1 MSFRLQ
7 SNCAIE
13 QLPLLRDFWEA
24 MLGKVYLTAIG
35 ICFLANNLLG
45 QTSAPKFS
53 NEFLSIG
60 VGARAIGMANSV
72 VANVDDVT
80 AGYWNPAGLL
90 DIQSKYEF
98 SLMHAEYFAGIAK
111 YDYAA
116 FATPIDSS
124 NHLAFSI
131 IRFGVDDIPDT
142 RFLYDANGVIN
153 YDNIRF
159 FSAADYAFLVS
170 YARRLKWLNGLK
182 LGGNFKV
189 IHRNVGTFAQAW
201 GFGLDFGAQLSLKK
215 WKFGLMLRDA
225 VSTFNAWTHSS
236 ELVADIYTQTGNEIP
251 KNSVEITLPKLLLG
265 VSRGVAFGERFGL
278 LSSLDLDFTFDGKR
292 NVPIKTDPISIDPH
306 LGLEFDYVQTVF
318 VRAGVGSFQQIKDFD
333 GTNSTSFQP
342 NFGIGAKVKQLTVNY
357 ALTDIGDQSE
367 SLYSH
372 IFSIKVSLE

>member
-1 MSFRLQ
+1 
-7 SNCAIE
+7 
-13 QLPLLRDFWEA
+13 
-24 MLGKVYLTAIG
+24 MLGKIYSIAICVCLFTN
-35 ICFLANNLLG
+35 ILVG
-45 QTSAPKFS
+45 QTTAPKFS

-60 VGARAIGMANSV
+60 VGARAIGMSNSV
-72 VANVDDVT
+72 VGNVDDVT

-90 DIQSKYEF
+90 DIESKYEF

-111 YDYAA
+111 YDYAG

-124 NHLAFSI
+124 NHLAFSV

-182 LGGNFKV
+182 LGGNVKV
-189 IHRNVGTFAQAW
+189 IHRNVGSFAQAW
-201 GFGLDFGAQLSLKK
+201 GFGLDLAAQLNVKK
-215 WKFGLMLRDA
+215 WKFGLMLRD
-225 VSTFNAWTHSS
+225 VTSTFNAWTHSS

-251 KNSVEITLPKLLLG
+251 KNSVEVTLPKVLFG
-265 VSRGVAFGERFGL
+265 VSRGFKFGDRFGL
-278 LSSLDLDFTFDGKR
+278 LGSLDLDFSFDGKR
-292 NVPIKTDPISIDPH
+292 NVAIKGDPMSIDPH
-306 LGLEFDYVQTVF
+306 LGFEFDYVRIAF
-318 VRAGVGSFQQIKDFD
+318 IRAGLGNFQQIKDFD
-333 GTNSTSFQP
+333 GTKSFSFQP
-342 NFGIGAKVKQLTVNY
+342 NFGIGARVKQLTVDY

-372 IFSIKVSLE
+372 IFSIKVSLK